1 MTSTTNLQE
10 IAATLP
16 ILNEAEQKEKF
27 LFILGALTARIISLR
42 KAAEVI
48 NLNEDALLQILDLLG
63 IDFYYLTEADLE
75 QEILEWNC

>member
-16 ILNEAEQKEKF
+16 ILNESEQKEKF
-27 LFILGALTARIISLR
+27 LFVLGALTARIISLR

-48 NLNEDALLQILDLLG
+48 NLNEDSLLQILDLLG
-63 IDFYYLTEADLE
+63 IDFSYLTEADLE
-75 QEILEWNC
+75 QEILEWNS